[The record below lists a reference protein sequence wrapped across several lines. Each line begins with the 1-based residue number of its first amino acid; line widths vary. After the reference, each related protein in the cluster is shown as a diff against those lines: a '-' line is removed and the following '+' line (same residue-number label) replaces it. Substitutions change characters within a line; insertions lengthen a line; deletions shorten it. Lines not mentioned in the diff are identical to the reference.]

1 MKKGKHANQKNKN
14 VLNKLE
20 RAVNK
25 KANPHFNK
33 KSQAENYDNE
43 IIKEKEKKG
52 KLKSKLET
60 QNAIEDYGNLT
71 ELSNKKFE
79 VIPEQI
85 ALQAVNSINIIPINQ
100 SNNILINNSLKNSEL
115 KINDNEIQFL
125 SIPKRPKWNKT
136 IKKEDYQK
144 MEKESFLAWR
154 KNLAE
159 EEMKN
164 INLTISPFEKN
175 FEVWKQLWIVVD
187 KCQILFQI
195 VDGRNPLYFHC
206 PDLDSYI
213 KNVDP
218 NKESILIVNKADLM
232 SEDIRKNWADYFK
245 CNNMKYVFFSALEEL
260 NKFENNENDNSDNQ
274 EKSDKDDYKICNRLD
289 LIKFIKNEIE
299 QIKNNQ
305 TQNNNN
311 ENNNN
316 NDKENNNNNDNNNN
330 ENKDK
335 NKINTIGFI
344 GYPNVGKSSI
354 INVLMK
360 TKKVGVA
367 MMPGKTKHYQT
378 LFLPSEPSLLIP
390 EKKICLMD
398 CPGLVFPSFTSSK
411 ADMLVNGIYPI
422 DKLTD
427 YHSAIHLIIKRIP
440 SKILSNYYYNL
451 NLPDIYSAKQFL
463 QILANKRGFF
473 TGNGLPDEAKAAKMV
488 LKDYVSG
495 KLLYCYLRPD
505 YSEEKFGFI
514 SPFGNVELNN
524 NEIENHKLIETIPP
538 NFDDNYEK
546 LYLDNENILS
556 DKKVKGSDIDEE
568 FFNNQLLKENLK
580 NENDNKII
588 SKEMK
593 RELKFAVKRGD
604 LDEEDIEDIVTVKQ
618 YNDLMEEIAK
628 NKGKEKKGR
637 DIIKTQ
643 SINF

>member
-14 VLNKLE
+14 VLGKLE

-33 KSQAENYDNE
+33 KSQAENFDKD
-43 IIKEKEKKG
+43 IIKEKENKG
-52 KLKSKLET
+52 KLKSKIET
-60 QNAIEDYGNLT
+60 QDAIEDFGNLAQ
-71 ELSNKKFE
+71 LANKKYE
-79 VIPEQI
+79 VIPEQV
-85 ALQAVNSINIIPINQ
+85 ALQTVNTINIVPINQ
-100 SNNILINNSLKNSEL
+100 SNNILITNTLKNADLS
-115 KINDNEIQFL
+115 INNQEIQFL
-125 SIPKRPKWNKT
+125 SIPKRPKWNKE
-136 IKKEDYQK
+136 IKKDEFEK

-164 INLTISPFEKN
+164 INMTITPFEKN

-213 KNVDP
+213 KQVDP
-218 NKESILIVNKADLM
+218 NKESVLIVNKADLM
-232 SEDIRKNWADYFK
+232 SEEIRKNWADYFK
-245 CNNMKYVFFSALEEL
+245 TNNMKYIFFSALDEL
-260 NKFENNENDNSDNQ
+260 NKFENNKNETEIKED
-274 EKSDKDDYKICNRLD
+274 EKKDKEEYKIYNRID
-289 LIKFIKNEIE
+289 LLKYIKNETSKLKIE
-299 QIKNNQ
+299 NSNNQ
-305 TQNNNN
+305 
-311 ENNNN
+311 
-316 NDKENNNNNDNNNN
+316 
-330 ENKDK
+330 NKK
-335 NKINTIGFI
+335 NPNTKLIGFI

-378 LFLPSEPSLLIP
+378 LFLPQEQSLSIE
-390 EKKICLMD
+390 EKEICLMD

-411 ADMLVNGIYPI
+411 ADMLVNGIFPI

-427 YHSAIHLIIKRIP
+427 YHSPIHLIIKRIP
-440 SKILSNYYYNL
+440 KKILSKLYYNL
-451 NLPDIYSAKQFL
+451 DLPDIYSAKQFL

-505 YSEEKFGFI
+505 YNEEKFGFI
-514 SPFGNVELNN
+514 SPYGNIELSNDD
-524 NEIENHKLIETIPP
+524 IENHKMIENIPA

-546 LYLDNENILS
+546 LYMENEQILEN
-556 DKKVKGSDIDEE
+556 KKVKGDDVDEL
-568 FFNNQLLKENLK
+568 FFNNQYIKENAK
-580 NENDNKII
+580 IENDNKPI
-588 SKEMK
+588 SKEM
-593 RELKFAVKRGD
+593 RRQLKFAVKRGD
-604 LDEEDIEDIVTVKQ
+604 VDYDDVEDIVTVKQ

-628 NKGKEKKGR
+628 NKGKEKIGKN
-637 DIIKTQ
+637 IIKTQ
-643 SINF
+643 AINF

>member
-14 VLNKLE
+14 VLGKLE

-33 KSQAENYDNE
+33 KSQAENFDKD
-43 IIKEKEKKG
+43 IIKEKENKG
-52 KLKSKLET
+52 KLKSKIET
-60 QNAIEDYGNLT
+60 QDAIEDFGNLAQ
-71 ELSNKKFE
+71 LANKQYE
-79 VIPEQI
+79 VIPEQV
-85 ALQAVNSINIIPINQ
+85 ALQTVNTINIVPINQ
-100 SNNILINNSLKNSEL
+100 SNNILITNTLKNADLS
-115 KINDNEIQFL
+115 INNQEIQFL
-125 SIPKRPKWNKT
+125 SIPKRPKWNKE
-136 IKKEDYQK
+136 IKKDEFEK

-164 INLTISPFEKN
+164 INMTITPFEKN

-213 KNVDP
+213 KQVDP
-218 NKESILIVNKADLM
+218 NKESVLIVNKADLM
-232 SEDIRKNWADYFK
+232 SEEIRKNWADYFK
-245 CNNMKYVFFSALEEL
+245 TNNMKYIFFSALDEL
-260 NKFENNENDNSDNQ
+260 NKFENNENETEIKED
-274 EKSDKDDYKICNRLD
+274 EKKDKEEYKIYNRID
-289 LIKFIKNEIE
+289 LLKYIKNETSKLKIE
-299 QIKNNQ
+299 NSNNQ
-305 TQNNNN
+305 
-311 ENNNN
+311 
-316 NDKENNNNNDNNNN
+316 
-330 ENKDK
+330 NKK
-335 NKINTIGFI
+335 NPNTKLIGFI

-378 LFLPSEPSLLIP
+378 LFLPQEQSLSIE
-390 EKKICLMD
+390 EKEICLMD

-411 ADMLVNGIYPI
+411 ADMLVNGIFPI

-427 YHSAIHLIIKRIP
+427 YHSPIHLIIKRIP
-440 SKILSNYYYNL
+440 KKILSKLYYNL
-451 NLPDIYSAKQFL
+451 DLPDIYSAKQFL

-505 YSEEKFGFI
+505 YNEEKFGFI
-514 SPFGNVELNN
+514 SPYGNIELSNDD
-524 NEIENHKLIETIPP
+524 IENHKMIENIPA

-546 LYLDNENILS
+546 LYMENEQILEN
-556 DKKVKGSDIDEE
+556 KKVKGDDVDEL
-568 FFNNQLLKENLK
+568 FFNNQFIKENAK
-580 NENDNKII
+580 IENDNKPI
-588 SKEMK
+588 SKEM
-593 RELKFAVKRGD
+593 RRQLKFAVKRGD
-604 LDEEDIEDIVTVKQ
+604 VDYDDVEDIVTVKQ

-628 NKGKEKKGR
+628 NKGKEKIGKN
-637 DIIKTQ
+637 IIKTQ
-643 SINF
+643 AINF

>member
-14 VLNKLE
+14 VLGKLE

-33 KSQAENYDNE
+33 KSQAENFDKD
-43 IIKEKEKKG
+43 IIKEKENKG
-52 KLKSKLET
+52 KLKSKIET
-60 QNAIEDYGNLT
+60 QDAIEDFGNLAQ
-71 ELSNKKFE
+71 LANKKYE

-85 ALQAVNSINIIPINQ
+85 ALQTVNTINIVPINQ
-100 SNNILINNSLKNSEL
+100 SNNILITNTLKNADLS
-115 KINDNEIQFL
+115 INNQEIQFL
-125 SIPKRPKWNKT
+125 SIPKRPKWNKE
-136 IKKEDYQK
+136 IKKDEFEK

-164 INLTISPFEKN
+164 INMSITPFEKN

-213 KNVDP
+213 KQVDP
-218 NKESILIVNKADLM
+218 NKESVLIVNKADLM
-232 SEDIRKNWADYFK
+232 SEEIRKNWADYFK
-245 CNNMKYVFFSALEEL
+245 TNNMKYIFFSALDEL
-260 NKFENNENDNSDNQ
+260 NKFENNENETEIKED
-274 EKSDKDDYKICNRLD
+274 EKKDKEEYKIYNRID
-289 LIKFIKNEIE
+289 LLKYIKNETSKLKIE
-299 QIKNNQ
+299 NSNNQ
-305 TQNNNN
+305 
-311 ENNNN
+311 
-316 NDKENNNNNDNNNN
+316 
-330 ENKDK
+330 NKK
-335 NKINTIGFI
+335 NPNTKLIGFI

-378 LFLPSEPSLLIP
+378 LFLPQEQSLSIE
-390 EKKICLMD
+390 EKEICLMD

-411 ADMLVNGIYPI
+411 ADMLVNGIFPI

-427 YHSAIHLIIKRIP
+427 YHSPIHLIIKRIP
-440 SKILSNYYYNL
+440 KKILSKLYYNL
-451 NLPDIYSAKQFL
+451 DLPDIYSAKQFL

-505 YSEEKFGFI
+505 YNEEKFGFI
-514 SPFGNVELNN
+514 SPYGNIELSNDD
-524 NEIENHKLIETIPP
+524 IENHKMIENIPA

-546 LYLDNENILS
+546 LYMENEQILEN
-556 DKKVKGSDIDEE
+556 KKVKGDDVDEL
-568 FFNNQLLKENLK
+568 FFNNQYIKENAK
-580 NENDNKII
+580 IENDNKPI
-588 SKEMK
+588 SKEM
-593 RELKFAVKRGD
+593 RRQLKFAVKRGD
-604 LDEEDIEDIVTVKQ
+604 VDYDDVEDIVTVKQ

-628 NKGKEKKGR
+628 NKGKEKIGKN
-637 DIIKTQ
+637 IIKTQ
-643 SINF
+643 AINF

>member
-14 VLNKLE
+14 VLGKLE
-20 RAVNK
+20 RAVNR

-33 KSQAENYDNE
+33 KSQAENFDKD
-43 IIKEKEKKG
+43 IIKEKENKG
-52 KLKSKLET
+52 KLKSKIES
-60 QNAIEDYGNLT
+60 QDAIEDFGNLAQ
-71 ELSNKKFE
+71 LANKKYE
-79 VIPEQI
+79 VIPEQV
-85 ALQAVNSINIIPINQ
+85 ALQTVNTINIVPINQ
-100 SNNILINNSLKNSEL
+100 SNNILITNTLKNADLS
-115 KINDNEIQFL
+115 INNQEIQFL
-125 SIPKRPKWNKT
+125 SIPKRPKWNKE
-136 IKKEDYQK
+136 IKKEEFEK

-164 INLTISPFEKN
+164 INMTITPFEKN

-213 KNVDP
+213 KQVDS
-218 NKESILIVNKADLM
+218 NKESVLIVNKADLM
-232 SEDIRKNWADYFK
+232 SEEIRKNWADYFK
-245 CNNMKYVFFSALEEL
+245 TNNMKYIFFSALDEL
-260 NKFENNENDNSDNQ
+260 NKFENSENETEIKEE
-274 EKSDKDDYKICNRLD
+274 EKNDKDEYKIYNRID
-289 LIKFIKNEIE
+289 LLKFIKNETSKLKIE
-299 QIKNNQ
+299 NQNIQNKKNP
-305 TQNNNN
+305 
-311 ENNNN
+311 
-316 NDKENNNNNDNNNN
+316 
-330 ENKDK
+330 
-335 NKINTIGFI
+335 NTKLIGFI

-360 TKKVGVA
+360 RKKVGVA

-378 LFLPSEPSLLIP
+378 LFLPQELSLSIE
-390 EKKICLMD
+390 EKEICLMD

-411 ADMLVNGIYPI
+411 ADMLVNGIFPI

-427 YHSAIHLIIKRIP
+427 YHSPIHLIIKRIP
-440 SKILSNYYYNL
+440 KKILSKLYYNL
-451 NLPDIYSAKQFL
+451 DLPDIYSAKQFL

-505 YSEEKFGFI
+505 YNEEKFGFI
-514 SPFGNVELNN
+514 SPYGNIQLSNDD
-524 NEIENHKLIETIPP
+524 IENHKMIENIPA

-546 LYLDNENILS
+546 LYMENEQILEN
-556 DKKVKGSDIDEE
+556 KKVKGDDVDEL
-568 FFNNQLLKENLK
+568 FFNNQFIKENAK
-580 NENDNKII
+580 IENDNKPI
-588 SKEMK
+588 SKEMR

-604 LDEEDIEDIVTVKQ
+604 VDYEDVEDIVTVKQ

-628 NKGKEKKGR
+628 NKGKEKLGKG
-637 DIIKTQ
+637 IIKTQ
-643 SINF
+643 AINF

>member
-14 VLNKLE
+14 VLGKLE

-33 KSQAENYDNE
+33 KSQAENFDKD
-43 IIKEKEKKG
+43 IIKEKENKG
-52 KLKSKLET
+52 KLKSKIET
-60 QNAIEDYGNLT
+60 QDAIEDFGNLAQ
-71 ELSNKKFE
+71 LANKKYE
-79 VIPEQI
+79 VIPEQV
-85 ALQAVNSINIIPINQ
+85 ALQTVNTINIVPINQ
-100 SNNILINNSLKNSEL
+100 SNNILITNTLKNADLS
-115 KINDNEIQFL
+115 INNQEIQFL
-125 SIPKRPKWNKT
+125 SIPKRPKWNKE
-136 IKKEDYQK
+136 IKKDEFEK

-164 INLTISPFEKN
+164 INMSITPFEKN

-213 KNVDP
+213 KQVDP
-218 NKESILIVNKADLM
+218 NKESVLIVNKADLM
-232 SEDIRKNWADYFK
+232 SEEIRKNWADYFK
-245 CNNMKYVFFSALEEL
+245 TNNMKYIFFSALDEL
-260 NKFENNENDNSDNQ
+260 NKFENNENETEIKED
-274 EKSDKDDYKICNRLD
+274 EKKDKEEYKIYNRID
-289 LIKFIKNEIE
+289 LLKYIKNETSKLKIE
-299 QIKNNQ
+299 NSNNQ
-305 TQNNNN
+305 
-311 ENNNN
+311 
-316 NDKENNNNNDNNNN
+316 
-330 ENKDK
+330 NKK
-335 NKINTIGFI
+335 NPNTKLIGFI

-378 LFLPSEPSLLIP
+378 LFLPQEQSLSIE
-390 EKKICLMD
+390 EKEICLMD

-411 ADMLVNGIYPI
+411 ADMLVNGIFPI

-427 YHSAIHLIIKRIP
+427 YHSPIHLIIKRIP
-440 SKILSNYYYNL
+440 KKILSKLYYNL
-451 NLPDIYSAKQFL
+451 DLPDIYSAKQFL

-505 YSEEKFGFI
+505 YNEEKFGFI
-514 SPFGNVELNN
+514 SPYGNIELSNDD
-524 NEIENHKLIETIPP
+524 IENHKMIENIPA

-546 LYLDNENILS
+546 LYMENEQILEN
-556 DKKVKGSDIDEE
+556 KKVKGDDVDEL
-568 FFNNQLLKENLK
+568 FFNNQYIKENAK
-580 NENDNKII
+580 IENDNKPI
-588 SKEMK
+588 SKEM
-593 RELKFAVKRGD
+593 RRQLKFAVKRGD
-604 LDEEDIEDIVTVKQ
+604 VDYDDVEDIVTVKQ
-618 YNDLMEEIAK
+618 YNDLMDEIAK
-628 NKGKEKKGR
+628 NKGKEKIGKN
-637 DIIKTQ
+637 IIKTQ
-643 SINF
+643 AINF

>member
-14 VLNKLE
+14 VLGKLE

-33 KSQAENYDNE
+33 KSQAENFDKD
-43 IIKEKEKKG
+43 IIKEKENKG
-52 KLKSKLET
+52 KLKSKIET
-60 QNAIEDYGNLT
+60 QDAIEDFGNLAQ
-71 ELSNKKFE
+71 LANKKYE
-79 VIPEQI
+79 VIPEQV
-85 ALQAVNSINIIPINQ
+85 ALQTVNTINIVPINQ
-100 SNNILINNSLKNSEL
+100 SNNILITNTLKNADLS
-115 KINDNEIQFL
+115 INNQEIQFL
-125 SIPKRPKWNKT
+125 SIPKRPKWNKE
-136 IKKEDYQK
+136 IKKDEFEK

-164 INLTISPFEKN
+164 INMTITPFEKN

-213 KNVDP
+213 KQVDP
-218 NKESILIVNKADLM
+218 NKESVLIVNKADLM
-232 SEDIRKNWADYFK
+232 SEEIRKNWADYFK
-245 CNNMKYVFFSALEEL
+245 TNNMKYIFFSALDEL
-260 NKFENNENDNSDNQ
+260 NKFENNENETEIKED
-274 EKSDKDDYKICNRLD
+274 EKKDKEEYKIYNRID
-289 LIKFIKNEIE
+289 LLKYIKNETSKLKIE
-299 QIKNNQ
+299 NSNNQ
-305 TQNNNN
+305 
-311 ENNNN
+311 
-316 NDKENNNNNDNNNN
+316 
-330 ENKDK
+330 NKK
-335 NKINTIGFI
+335 NPNTKLIGFI

-378 LFLPSEPSLLIP
+378 LFLPQEQSLSIE
-390 EKKICLMD
+390 EKEICLMD

-411 ADMLVNGIYPI
+411 ADMLVNGIFPI

-427 YHSAIHLIIKRIP
+427 YHSPIHLIIKRIP
-440 SKILSNYYYNL
+440 KKILSKLYYNL
-451 NLPDIYSAKQFL
+451 DLPDIYSAKQFL

-505 YSEEKFGFI
+505 YNEEKFGFI
-514 SPFGNVELNN
+514 SPYGNIELSNDD
-524 NEIENHKLIETIPP
+524 IENHKMIENIPA

-546 LYLDNENILS
+546 LYMENEQILEN
-556 DKKVKGSDIDEE
+556 KKVKGDDVDEL
-568 FFNNQLLKENLK
+568 FFNNQYIKENAK
-580 NENDNKII
+580 IENDNKPI
-588 SKEMK
+588 SKEM
-593 RELKFAVKRGD
+593 RRQLKFAVKRGD
-604 LDEEDIEDIVTVKQ
+604 VDYDDVEDIVTVKQ

-628 NKGKEKKGR
+628 NKGKEKIGKN
-637 DIIKTQ
+637 IIKTQ
-643 SINF
+643 AINF

>member
-14 VLNKLE
+14 VLGKLE

-33 KSQAENYDNE
+33 KSQAENFDKD
-43 IIKEKEKKG
+43 IIKEKENKG
-52 KLKSKLET
+52 KLKSKIET
-60 QNAIEDYGNLT
+60 QDAIEDFGNLAQ
-71 ELSNKKFE
+71 LANKKYE
-79 VIPEQI
+79 VIPEQV
-85 ALQAVNSINIIPINQ
+85 ALQTVNTINIVPINQ
-100 SNNILINNSLKNSEL
+100 SNNILITNTLKNADLS
-115 KINDNEIQFL
+115 INNQEIQFL
-125 SIPKRPKWNKT
+125 SIPKRPKWNKE
-136 IKKEDYQK
+136 IKKDEFEK

-164 INLTISPFEKN
+164 INMSITPFEKN

-213 KNVDP
+213 KQVDP
-218 NKESILIVNKADLM
+218 NKESVLIVNKADLM
-232 SEDIRKNWADYFK
+232 SEEIRKNWADYFK
-245 CNNMKYVFFSALEEL
+245 TNNMKYIFFSALDEL
-260 NKFENNENDNSDNQ
+260 NKFENNENETEIKED
-274 EKSDKDDYKICNRLD
+274 EKKDKEEYKIYNRID
-289 LIKFIKNEIE
+289 LLKYIKNETSKLKIE
-299 QIKNNQ
+299 NSNNQ
-305 TQNNNN
+305 
-311 ENNNN
+311 
-316 NDKENNNNNDNNNN
+316 
-330 ENKDK
+330 NKK
-335 NKINTIGFI
+335 NPNTKLIGFI

-378 LFLPSEPSLLIP
+378 LFLPQEQSLSIE
-390 EKKICLMD
+390 EKEICLMD

-411 ADMLVNGIYPI
+411 ADMLVNGIFPI

-427 YHSAIHLIIKRIP
+427 YHSPIHLIIKRIP
-440 SKILSNYYYNL
+440 KKILSKLYYNL
-451 NLPDIYSAKQFL
+451 DLPDIYSAKQFL

-505 YSEEKFGFI
+505 YNEEKFGFI
-514 SPFGNVELNN
+514 SPYGNIELSNDD
-524 NEIENHKLIETIPP
+524 IENHKMIENIPA

-546 LYLDNENILS
+546 LYMENEQILEN
-556 DKKVKGSDIDEE
+556 KKVKGDDVDEL
-568 FFNNQLLKENLK
+568 FFNNQYIKENAK
-580 NENDNKII
+580 IENDNKPI
-588 SKEMK
+588 SKEM
-593 RELKFAVKRGD
+593 RRQLKFAVKRGD
-604 LDEEDIEDIVTVKQ
+604 VDYDDVEDIVTVKQ

-628 NKGKEKKGR
+628 NKGKEKKGKN
-637 DIIKTQ
+637 IIKTQ
-643 SINF
+643 AINF

>member
-14 VLNKLE
+14 VLGKLE

-33 KSQAENYDNE
+33 KSQAENFDKD
-43 IIKEKEKKG
+43 IIKEKENKG
-52 KLKSKLET
+52 KLKSKIET
-60 QNAIEDYGNLT
+60 QDAIEDFGNLAQ
-71 ELSNKKFE
+71 LANKKYE
-79 VIPEQI
+79 VIPEQV
-85 ALQAVNSINIIPINQ
+85 ALQTVNTINIVPINQ
-100 SNNILINNSLKNSEL
+100 SNNILITNTLKNADLS
-115 KINDNEIQFL
+115 INNQEIQFL
-125 SIPKRPKWNKT
+125 SIPKRPKWNKE
-136 IKKEDYQK
+136 IKKDEFEK

-164 INLTISPFEKN
+164 INMTITPFEKN

-213 KNVDP
+213 KQVDS
-218 NKESILIVNKADLM
+218 NKESVLIVNKADLM
-232 SEDIRKNWADYFK
+232 SEEIRKNWADYFK
-245 CNNMKYVFFSALEEL
+245 TNNMKYIFFSALDEL
-260 NKFENNENDNSDNQ
+260 NKFENNENETEIKED
-274 EKSDKDDYKICNRLD
+274 EKKDKEEYKIYNRID
-289 LIKFIKNEIE
+289 LLKYIKNETSKLKIE
-299 QIKNNQ
+299 NSNNQ
-305 TQNNNN
+305 
-311 ENNNN
+311 
-316 NDKENNNNNDNNNN
+316 
-330 ENKDK
+330 NKK
-335 NKINTIGFI
+335 NPNTKLIGFI

-378 LFLPSEPSLLIP
+378 LFLPQEQSLSIE
-390 EKKICLMD
+390 EKEICLMD

-411 ADMLVNGIYPI
+411 ADMLVNGIFPI

-427 YHSAIHLIIKRIP
+427 YHSPIHLIIKRIP
-440 SKILSNYYYNL
+440 KKILSKLYYNL
-451 NLPDIYSAKQFL
+451 DLPDIYSAKQFL

-505 YSEEKFGFI
+505 YNEEKFGFI
-514 SPFGNVELNN
+514 SPYGNIELSNDD
-524 NEIENHKLIETIPP
+524 IENHKMIENIPA

-546 LYLDNENILS
+546 LYMENEQILEN
-556 DKKVKGSDIDEE
+556 KKVKGDDVDEL
-568 FFNNQLLKENLK
+568 FFNNQYIKENAK
-580 NENDNKII
+580 IENDNKPI
-588 SKEMK
+588 SKEM
-593 RELKFAVKRGD
+593 RRQLKFAVKRGD
-604 LDEEDIEDIVTVKQ
+604 VDYDDVEDIVTVKQ

-628 NKGKEKKGR
+628 NKGKEKIGKN
-637 DIIKTQ
+637 IIKTQ
-643 SINF
+643 AINF

>member
-14 VLNKLE
+14 VLGKLE
-20 RAVNK
+20 RAVNR

-33 KSQAENYDNE
+33 KSQAENFDKD
-43 IIKEKEKKG
+43 IIKEKENKG
-52 KLKSKLET
+52 KLKSKIES
-60 QNAIEDYGNLT
+60 QDAIEDFGNLAQ
-71 ELSNKKFE
+71 LANKKYE

-85 ALQAVNSINIIPINQ
+85 ALQTVNTINIVPINQ
-100 SNNILINNSLKNSEL
+100 SNNILITNTLKNADLS
-115 KINDNEIQFL
+115 INNQEIQFL
-125 SIPKRPKWNKT
+125 SIPKRPKWNKE
-136 IKKEDYQK
+136 IKKEEFEK

-164 INLTISPFEKN
+164 INMTITPFEKN

-213 KNVDP
+213 KQVDS
-218 NKESILIVNKADLM
+218 NKESVLIVNKADLM
-232 SEDIRKNWADYFK
+232 SEEIRKNWSDYFK
-245 CNNMKYVFFSALEEL
+245 SNNMKYIFFSALDEL
-260 NKFENNENDNSDNQ
+260 NKFENSENETEIKEE
-274 EKSDKDDYKICNRLD
+274 EKNDKDEYKIYNRID
-289 LIKFIKNEIE
+289 LLKFIKNETSKLKIE
-299 QIKNNQ
+299 NQNIQNKKNP
-305 TQNNNN
+305 
-311 ENNNN
+311 
-316 NDKENNNNNDNNNN
+316 
-330 ENKDK
+330 
-335 NKINTIGFI
+335 NTKLIGFI

-360 TKKVGVA
+360 RKKVGVA

-378 LFLPSEPSLLIP
+378 LFLPQELSLSIE
-390 EKKICLMD
+390 EKEICLMD

-411 ADMLVNGIYPI
+411 ADMLVNGIFPI

-427 YHSAIHLIIKRIP
+427 YHSPIHLIIKRIP
-440 SKILSNYYYNL
+440 KKILSKLYYNL
-451 NLPDIYSAKQFL
+451 DLPDIYSAKQFL

-505 YSEEKFGFI
+505 YNEEKFGFI
-514 SPFGNVELNN
+514 SPYGNIQLSNDD
-524 NEIENHKLIETIPP
+524 IENHKMIENIPA

-546 LYLDNENILS
+546 LYMENEQILEN
-556 DKKVKGSDIDEE
+556 KKVKGDDVDEL
-568 FFNNQLLKENLK
+568 FFNNQFIKENAK
-580 NENDNKII
+580 IENDNKPI
-588 SKEMK
+588 SKEMR

-604 LDEEDIEDIVTVKQ
+604 VDYEDVEDIVTVKQ

-628 NKGKEKKGR
+628 NKGKEKLGKG
-637 DIIKTQ
+637 IIKTQ

>member
-14 VLNKLE
+14 VLGKLE
-20 RAVNK
+20 RAVNR

-33 KSQAENYDNE
+33 KSQAENFDKDL
-43 IIKEKEKKG
+43 IKEKEKKG
-52 KLKSKLET
+52 KLKSKIET
-60 QNAIEDYGNLT
+60 QDAIEDFGNLAQ
-71 ELSNKKFE
+71 LANKKYE

-85 ALQAVNSINIIPINQ
+85 ALQTVNTINIVPINQ
-100 SNNILINNSLKNSEL
+100 SNNILITNTLKNADLS
-115 KINDNEIQFL
+115 INNQEIQFL
-125 SIPKRPKWNKT
+125 SIPKRPKWNKE
-136 IKKEDYQK
+136 IKKEEFEK

-164 INLTISPFEKN
+164 INMTITPFEKN

-213 KNVDP
+213 KQVDS
-218 NKESILIVNKADLM
+218 NKESVLIVNKADLM
-232 SEDIRKNWADYFK
+232 SEEIRKNWADYFK
-245 CNNMKYVFFSALEEL
+245 TNNMKYIFFSALDEL
-260 NKFENNENDNSDNQ
+260 NKFENNEIET
-274 EKSDKDDYKICNRLD
+274 EKNEEEKNDKDDYKIYNRID
-289 LIKFIKNEIE
+289 LLKFIKNETSKLKIE
-299 QIKNNQ
+299 NQNIQKKKNS
-305 TQNNNN
+305 
-311 ENNNN
+311 
-316 NDKENNNNNDNNNN
+316 
-330 ENKDK
+330 
-335 NKINTIGFI
+335 NTKLIGFI

-354 INVLMK
+354 INVLMN

-378 LFLPSEPSLLIP
+378 LFLPQEPLLSIE
-390 EKKICLMD
+390 EKEICLMD

-411 ADMLVNGIYPI
+411 ADMLVNGIFPI

-427 YHSAIHLIIKRIP
+427 YHTPIHLIIKRIP
-440 SKILSNYYYNL
+440 KKILSKLYYNL
-451 NLPDIYSAKQFL
+451 DLPDIYSAKQFL

-505 YSEEKFGFI
+505 YNEEKFGFI
-514 SPFGNVELNN
+514 SPYGNVDLSNDD
-524 NEIENHKLIETIPP
+524 IENHKMIENIPA

-546 LYLDNENILS
+546 LYMENEQVLEN
-556 DKKVKGSDIDEE
+556 KKVKGDDVDEL
-568 FFNNQLLKENLK
+568 FFNNQFIKENEK
-580 NENDNKII
+580 IENDNKPI
-588 SKEMK
+588 SKGMR

-604 LDEEDIEDIVTVKQ
+604 VEYEDVEDIVTVKQ

-628 NKGKEKKGR
+628 NKGKEKIGKN
-637 DIIKTQ
+637 IIKTQ
-643 SINF
+643 AINF

>member
-14 VLNKLE
+14 VLGKLE

-33 KSQAENYDNE
+33 KSQAENFDKD
-43 IIKEKEKKG
+43 IIKEKENKG
-52 KLKSKLET
+52 KLKSKIET
-60 QNAIEDYGNLT
+60 QDAIEDFGNLAQ
-71 ELSNKKFE
+71 LANKKYE
-79 VIPEQI
+79 VIPEQV
-85 ALQAVNSINIIPINQ
+85 ALQTVNTINIVPINQ
-100 SNNILINNSLKNSEL
+100 SNNILITNTLKNADLS
-115 KINDNEIQFL
+115 INNQEIQFL
-125 SIPKRPKWNKT
+125 SIPKRPKWNKE
-136 IKKEDYQK
+136 IKKEEFEK

-164 INLTISPFEKN
+164 INMTITPFEKN

-213 KNVDP
+213 KQVDP
-218 NKESILIVNKADLM
+218 NKESVLIVNKADLM
-232 SEDIRKNWADYFK
+232 SEEIRKNWADYFK
-245 CNNMKYVFFSALEEL
+245 TNNMKYIFFSALDEL
-260 NKFENNENDNSDNQ
+260 NKFENNENETEIKED
-274 EKSDKDDYKICNRLD
+274 EKKDKEEYKIYNRID
-289 LIKFIKNEIE
+289 LLKYIKNETSKLKIE
-299 QIKNNQ
+299 NSNNQ
-305 TQNNNN
+305 
-311 ENNNN
+311 
-316 NDKENNNNNDNNNN
+316 
-330 ENKDK
+330 NKK
-335 NKINTIGFI
+335 NPNTKLIGFI

-378 LFLPSEPSLLIP
+378 LFLPQEQSLSIE
-390 EKKICLMD
+390 EKEICLMD

-411 ADMLVNGIYPI
+411 ADMLVNGIFPI

-427 YHSAIHLIIKRIP
+427 YHSPIHLIIKRIP
-440 SKILSNYYYNL
+440 KKILSKLYYNL
-451 NLPDIYSAKQFL
+451 DLPDIYSAKQFL

-505 YSEEKFGFI
+505 YNEEKFGFI
-514 SPFGNVELNN
+514 SPYGNIELSNDD
-524 NEIENHKLIETIPP
+524 IENHKMIENIPA

-546 LYLDNENILS
+546 LYMENEQILEN
-556 DKKVKGSDIDEE
+556 KKVKGDDVDEL
-568 FFNNQLLKENLK
+568 FFNNQYIKENAK
-580 NENDNKII
+580 IENDNKPI
-588 SKEMK
+588 SKEM
-593 RELKFAVKRGD
+593 RRQLKFAVKRGD
-604 LDEEDIEDIVTVKQ
+604 VDYDDVEDIVTVKQ

-628 NKGKEKKGR
+628 NKGKEKIGKN
-637 DIIKTQ
+637 IIKTQ
-643 SINF
+643 AINF

>member
-14 VLNKLE
+14 VLGKLE

-33 KSQAENYDNE
+33 KSQAENFDKD
-43 IIKEKEKKG
+43 IIKEKENKG
-52 KLKSKLET
+52 KLKSKIET
-60 QNAIEDYGNLT
+60 QDAIEDFGNLAQ
-71 ELSNKKFE
+71 LANKKYE
-79 VIPEQI
+79 VIPEQV
-85 ALQAVNSINIIPINQ
+85 ALQTVNTINIVPINQ
-100 SNNILINNSLKNSEL
+100 SNNILITNTLKNADLS
-115 KINDNEIQFL
+115 INNQEIQFL

-164 INLTISPFEKN
+164 INMTITPFEKN

-213 KNVDP
+213 KQVDP
-218 NKESILIVNKADLM
+218 NKESVLIVNKADLM
-232 SEDIRKNWADYFK
+232 SEEIRKNWADYFK
-245 CNNMKYVFFSALEEL
+245 TNNMKYIFFSALDEL
-260 NKFENNENDNSDNQ
+260 NKFENNENETEIKED
-274 EKSDKDDYKICNRLD
+274 EKKDKEEYKIYNRID
-289 LIKFIKNEIE
+289 LLKYIKNETSKLKIE
-299 QIKNNQ
+299 NSNNQ
-305 TQNNNN
+305 
-311 ENNNN
+311 
-316 NDKENNNNNDNNNN
+316 
-330 ENKDK
+330 NKK
-335 NKINTIGFI
+335 NPNTKLIGFI

-378 LFLPSEPSLLIP
+378 LFLPQEQSLSIE
-390 EKKICLMD
+390 EKEICLMD

-411 ADMLVNGIYPI
+411 ADMLVNGIFPI

-427 YHSAIHLIIKRIP
+427 YHSPIHLIIKRIP
-440 SKILSNYYYNL
+440 KKILSKLYYNL
-451 NLPDIYSAKQFL
+451 DLPDIYSAKQFL

-505 YSEEKFGFI
+505 YNEEKFGFI
-514 SPFGNVELNN
+514 SPYGNIELSNDD
-524 NEIENHKLIETIPP
+524 IENHKMIENIPA

-546 LYLDNENILS
+546 LYMENEQILEN
-556 DKKVKGSDIDEE
+556 KKVKGDDVDEL
-568 FFNNQLLKENLK
+568 FFNNQFIKENAK
-580 NENDNKII
+580 IENDNKPI
-588 SKEMK
+588 SKEM
-593 RELKFAVKRGD
+593 RRQLKFAVKRGD
-604 LDEEDIEDIVTVKQ
+604 VDYDDVEDIVTVKQ

-628 NKGKEKKGR
+628 NKGKEKIGKN
-637 DIIKTQ
+637 IIKTQ
-643 SINF
+643 AINF

>member
-14 VLNKLE
+14 VLGKLE

-33 KSQAENYDNE
+33 KSQAENFDKDL
-43 IIKEKEKKG
+43 IKEKENKG
-52 KLKSKLET
+52 KLKSKIET
-60 QNAIEDYGNLT
+60 QDAIEDFGNLAQ
-71 ELSNKKFE
+71 LANKKYE
-79 VIPEQI
+79 VIPEQV
-85 ALQAVNSINIIPINQ
+85 ALQTVNTINIVPINQ
-100 SNNILINNSLKNSEL
+100 SNNILITNTLKNADLS
-115 KINDNEIQFL
+115 INNQEIQFL
-125 SIPKRPKWNKT
+125 SIPKRPKWNKE
-136 IKKEDYQK
+136 IKKDEFEK

-164 INLTISPFEKN
+164 INMTITPFEKN

-213 KNVDP
+213 KQVDP
-218 NKESILIVNKADLM
+218 NKESVLIVNKADLM
-232 SEDIRKNWADYFK
+232 SEEIRKNWADYFK
-245 CNNMKYVFFSALEEL
+245 TNNMKYIFFSALDEL
-260 NKFENNENDNSDNQ
+260 NKFENNENETEIKED
-274 EKSDKDDYKICNRLD
+274 EKKDKEEYKIYNRID
-289 LIKFIKNEIE
+289 LLKYIKNETSKLKIE
-299 QIKNNQ
+299 NSNNQ
-305 TQNNNN
+305 
-311 ENNNN
+311 
-316 NDKENNNNNDNNNN
+316 
-330 ENKDK
+330 NKK
-335 NKINTIGFI
+335 NPNTKLIGFI

-378 LFLPSEPSLLIP
+378 LFLPQEQSLSIE
-390 EKKICLMD
+390 EKEICLMD

-411 ADMLVNGIYPI
+411 ADMLVNGIFPI

-427 YHSAIHLIIKRIP
+427 YHSPIHLIIKRIP
-440 SKILSNYYYNL
+440 KKILSKLYYNL
-451 NLPDIYSAKQFL
+451 DLPDIYSAKQFL

-505 YSEEKFGFI
+505 YNEEKFGFI
-514 SPFGNVELNN
+514 SPYGNIELSNDD
-524 NEIENHKLIETIPP
+524 IENHKMIENIPA

-546 LYLDNENILS
+546 LYMENEQILEN
-556 DKKVKGSDIDEE
+556 KKVKGDDVDEL
-568 FFNNQLLKENLK
+568 FFNNQYIKENAK
-580 NENDNKII
+580 IENDNKPI
-588 SKEMK
+588 SKEM
-593 RELKFAVKRGD
+593 RRQLKFAVKRGD
-604 LDEEDIEDIVTVKQ
+604 VDYDDVEDIVTVKQ

-628 NKGKEKKGR
+628 NKGKEKIGKN
-637 DIIKTQ
+637 IIKTQ
-643 SINF
+643 AINF

>member
-14 VLNKLE
+14 VLGKLE

-33 KSQAENYDNE
+33 KSQAENFDKD
-43 IIKEKEKKG
+43 IIKEKENKG
-52 KLKSKLET
+52 KLKSKIET
-60 QNAIEDYGNLT
+60 QDAIEDFGNLAQ
-71 ELSNKKFE
+71 LANKKYE
-79 VIPEQI
+79 VIPEQV
-85 ALQAVNSINIIPINQ
+85 ALQTVNTINIVPINQ
-100 SNNILINNSLKNSEL
+100 SNNILITNTLKNADLS
-115 KINDNEIQFL
+115 INNQEIQFL
-125 SIPKRPKWNKT
+125 SIPKRPKWNKE
-136 IKKEDYQK
+136 IKKDEFEK

-164 INLTISPFEKN
+164 INMTITPFEKN

-213 KNVDP
+213 KQVDP
-218 NKESILIVNKADLM
+218 NKESVLIVNKADLM
-232 SEDIRKNWADYFK
+232 SEEIRKNWADYFK
-245 CNNMKYVFFSALEEL
+245 TNNMKYIFFSALDEL
-260 NKFENNENDNSDNQ
+260 NKFENNENETEIKED
-274 EKSDKDDYKICNRLD
+274 EKKDKEEYKIYNRID
-289 LIKFIKNEIE
+289 LLKYIKNETSKLKIE
-299 QIKNNQ
+299 NSNNQ
-305 TQNNNN
+305 
-311 ENNNN
+311 
-316 NDKENNNNNDNNNN
+316 
-330 ENKDK
+330 NKK
-335 NKINTIGFI
+335 NPNTKLIGFI

-378 LFLPSEPSLLIP
+378 LFLPQEQSLSIE
-390 EKKICLMD
+390 EKEICLMD

-411 ADMLVNGIYPI
+411 ADMLVNGIFPI

-427 YHSAIHLIIKRIP
+427 YHSPIHLIIKRIP
-440 SKILSNYYYNL
+440 KKILSKLYYNL
-451 NLPDIYSAKQFL
+451 DLPDIYSAKQFL

-505 YSEEKFGFI
+505 YNEEKFGFI
-514 SPFGNVELNN
+514 SPYGNIQLSNDD
-524 NEIENHKLIETIPP
+524 IENHKMIENIPA

-546 LYLDNENILS
+546 LYMENEQILEN
-556 DKKVKGSDIDEE
+556 KKVKGDDVDEL
-568 FFNNQLLKENLK
+568 FFNNQYIKENAK
-580 NENDNKII
+580 IENDNKPI
-588 SKEMK
+588 SKEMR

-604 LDEEDIEDIVTVKQ
+604 VDYEDVEDIVTVKQ

-628 NKGKEKKGR
+628 NKGKEKIGKN
-637 DIIKTQ
+637 IIKTQ
-643 SINF
+643 AINF

>member
-14 VLNKLE
+14 VLGKLE

-33 KSQAENYDNE
+33 KSQAENFDKDL
-43 IIKEKEKKG
+43 IKEKEKKG
-52 KLKSKLET
+52 KLKSKIET
-60 QNAIEDYGNLT
+60 QDAIEDFGNLAQ
-71 ELSNKKFE
+71 LANKKYE
-79 VIPEQI
+79 VIPEQV
-85 ALQAVNSINIIPINQ
+85 ALQTVNTINIVPINQ
-100 SNNILINNSLKNSEL
+100 SNNILITNTLKNADLS
-115 KINDNEIQFL
+115 INNQEIQFL
-125 SIPKRPKWNKT
+125 SIPKRPKWNKE
-136 IKKEDYQK
+136 IKKDEFEK

-164 INLTISPFEKN
+164 INMSITPFEKN

-213 KNVDP
+213 KQVDP
-218 NKESILIVNKADLM
+218 NKESVLIVNKADLM
-232 SEDIRKNWADYFK
+232 SEEIRKNWADYFK
-245 CNNMKYVFFSALEEL
+245 TNNMKYIFFSALDEL
-260 NKFENNENDNSDNQ
+260 NKFENNENETEIKED
-274 EKSDKDDYKICNRLD
+274 EKKDKEEYKIYNRID
-289 LIKFIKNEIE
+289 LLKYIKNETSKLKIE
-299 QIKNNQ
+299 NSNNQ
-305 TQNNNN
+305 
-311 ENNNN
+311 
-316 NDKENNNNNDNNNN
+316 
-330 ENKDK
+330 NKK
-335 NKINTIGFI
+335 NPNTKLIGFI

-378 LFLPSEPSLLIP
+378 LFLPQELSLSIE
-390 EKKICLMD
+390 EKEICLMD

-411 ADMLVNGIYPI
+411 ADMLVNGIFPI

-427 YHSAIHLIIKRIP
+427 YHTPIHLIIKRIP
-440 SKILSNYYYNL
+440 KKILSKLYYNL
-451 NLPDIYSAKQFL
+451 DLPDIYSAKQFL

-505 YSEEKFGFI
+505 YNEEKFGFI
-514 SPFGNVELNN
+514 SPYGNIELSNDD
-524 NEIENHKLIETIPP
+524 IENHKMIENIPA

-546 LYLDNENILS
+546 LYMENEQILEN
-556 DKKVKGSDIDEE
+556 KKVKGDDVDEL
-568 FFNNQLLKENLK
+568 FFNNQYIKENAK
-580 NENDNKII
+580 IENDNKPI
-588 SKEMK
+588 SKEM
-593 RELKFAVKRGD
+593 RRQLKFAVKRGD
-604 LDEEDIEDIVTVKQ
+604 VDYDDVEDIVTVKQ

-628 NKGKEKKGR
+628 NKGKEKIGKN
-637 DIIKTQ
+637 IIKTQ
-643 SINF
+643 AINF

>member
-14 VLNKLE
+14 VLGKLE
-20 RAVNK
+20 RAVNR

-33 KSQAENYDNE
+33 KSQAENFDKD
-43 IIKEKEKKG
+43 IIKEKENKG
-52 KLKSKLET
+52 KLKSKIES
-60 QNAIEDYGNLT
+60 QDAIEDFGNLAQ
-71 ELSNKKFE
+71 LANKKYE

-85 ALQAVNSINIIPINQ
+85 ALQTVNTINIVPINQ
-100 SNNILINNSLKNSEL
+100 SNNILITNTLKNADLS
-115 KINDNEIQFL
+115 INNQEIQFL
-125 SIPKRPKWNKT
+125 SIPKRPKWNKE
-136 IKKEDYQK
+136 IKKEEFEK

-164 INLTISPFEKN
+164 INMTITPFEKN

-213 KNVDP
+213 KQVDS
-218 NKESILIVNKADLM
+218 NKESVLIVNKADLM
-232 SEDIRKNWADYFK
+232 SEEIRKNWSDYFK
-245 CNNMKYVFFSALEEL
+245 SNNMKYIFFSALDEL
-260 NKFENNENDNSDNQ
+260 NKFENSENETEIKEE
-274 EKSDKDDYKICNRLD
+274 EKNVKDEYKIYNRID
-289 LIKFIKNEIE
+289 LLKFIKNETSKLKIE
-299 QIKNNQ
+299 NQNIQNKKNP
-305 TQNNNN
+305 
-311 ENNNN
+311 
-316 NDKENNNNNDNNNN
+316 
-330 ENKDK
+330 
-335 NKINTIGFI
+335 NTKLIGFI

-360 TKKVGVA
+360 RKKVGVA

-378 LFLPSEPSLLIP
+378 LFLPQELSLSIE
-390 EKKICLMD
+390 EKEICLMD

-411 ADMLVNGIYPI
+411 ADMLVNGIFPI

-427 YHSAIHLIIKRIP
+427 YHSPIHLIIKRIP
-440 SKILSNYYYNL
+440 KKILSKLYYNL
-451 NLPDIYSAKQFL
+451 DLPDIYSAKQFL

-505 YSEEKFGFI
+505 YNEEKFGFI
-514 SPFGNVELNN
+514 SPYGNIQLSNDD
-524 NEIENHKLIETIPP
+524 IENHKMIENIPA

-546 LYLDNENILS
+546 LYMENEQILEN
-556 DKKVKGSDIDEE
+556 KKVKGDDVDEL
-568 FFNNQLLKENLK
+568 FFNNQFIKENAK
-580 NENDNKII
+580 IENDNKPI
-588 SKEMK
+588 SKEMR

-604 LDEEDIEDIVTVKQ
+604 VDYEDVEDIVTVKQ

-628 NKGKEKKGR
+628 NKGKEKLGKG
-637 DIIKTQ
+637 IIKTQ
-643 SINF
+643 AINF

>member
-14 VLNKLE
+14 VLGKLE
-20 RAVNK
+20 RAVNR

-33 KSQAENYDNE
+33 KSQAENFDKD
-43 IIKEKEKKG
+43 IIKEKENKG
-52 KLKSKLET
+52 KLKSKIET
-60 QNAIEDYGNLT
+60 QDAIEDFGNLAQ
-71 ELSNKKFE
+71 LANKKYE
-79 VIPEQI
+79 VIPEQV
-85 ALQAVNSINIIPINQ
+85 ALQTVNTINIVPINQ
-100 SNNILINNSLKNSEL
+100 SNNILITNTLKNADLS
-115 KINDNEIQFL
+115 INNQEIQFL
-125 SIPKRPKWNKT
+125 SIPKRPKWNKE
-136 IKKEDYQK
+136 IKKDEFEK

-164 INLTISPFEKN
+164 INMTITPFEKN

-213 KNVDP
+213 KQVDP
-218 NKESILIVNKADLM
+218 NKESVLIVNKADLM
-232 SEDIRKNWADYFK
+232 SEEIRKNWADYFK
-245 CNNMKYVFFSALEEL
+245 TNNMKYIFFSALDEL
-260 NKFENNENDNSDNQ
+260 NKFENNENETEIKED
-274 EKSDKDDYKICNRLD
+274 EKKDKEEYKIYNRID
-289 LIKFIKNEIE
+289 LLKYIKNETSKLKIE
-299 QIKNNQ
+299 NSNNQ
-305 TQNNNN
+305 
-311 ENNNN
+311 
-316 NDKENNNNNDNNNN
+316 
-330 ENKDK
+330 NKK
-335 NKINTIGFI
+335 NPNTKLIGFI

-378 LFLPSEPSLLIP
+378 LFLPQEQSLSIE
-390 EKKICLMD
+390 EKEICLMD

-411 ADMLVNGIYPI
+411 ADMLVNGIFPI

-427 YHSAIHLIIKRIP
+427 YHSPIHLIIKRIP
-440 SKILSNYYYNL
+440 KKILSKLYYNL
-451 NLPDIYSAKQFL
+451 DLPDIYSAKQFL

-505 YSEEKFGFI
+505 YNEEKFGFI
-514 SPFGNVELNN
+514 SPYGNIELSNDD
-524 NEIENHKLIETIPP
+524 IENHKMIENIPA

-546 LYLDNENILS
+546 LYMENEQILEN
-556 DKKVKGSDIDEE
+556 KKVKGDDVDEL
-568 FFNNQLLKENLK
+568 FFNNQYIKENAK
-580 NENDNKII
+580 IENDNKPI
-588 SKEMK
+588 SKEM
-593 RELKFAVKRGD
+593 RRQLKFAVKRGD
-604 LDEEDIEDIVTVKQ
+604 VDYDDVEDIVTVKQ

-628 NKGKEKKGR
+628 NKGKEKIGKN
-637 DIIKTQ
+637 IIKTQ
-643 SINF
+643 AINF

>member
-14 VLNKLE
+14 VLGKLE

-33 KSQAENYDNE
+33 KSQAENFDKD
-43 IIKEKEKKG
+43 IIKEKENKG
-52 KLKSKLET
+52 KLKSKIET
-60 QNAIEDYGNLT
+60 QDAIEDFGNLAQ
-71 ELSNKKFE
+71 LANKKYE
-79 VIPEQI
+79 VIPEQV
-85 ALQAVNSINIIPINQ
+85 ALQTVNTINIVPINQ
-100 SNNILINNSLKNSEL
+100 SNNILITNTLKNADLS
-115 KINDNEIQFL
+115 INNQEIQFL
-125 SIPKRPKWNKT
+125 SIPKRPKWNKE
-136 IKKEDYQK
+136 IKKDEFEK

-164 INLTISPFEKN
+164 INMTITPFEKN

-213 KNVDP
+213 KQVDP
-218 NKESILIVNKADLM
+218 NKESVLIVNKADLM
-232 SEDIRKNWADYFK
+232 SEEIRKNWADYFK
-245 CNNMKYVFFSALEEL
+245 TNNMKYIFFSALDEL
-260 NKFENNENDNSDNQ
+260 NKFENNENETEIKED
-274 EKSDKDDYKICNRLD
+274 EKKDKEEYKIYNRID
-289 LIKFIKNEIE
+289 LLKYIKNETSKLKIE
-299 QIKNNQ
+299 NSNNQ
-305 TQNNNN
+305 
-311 ENNNN
+311 
-316 NDKENNNNNDNNNN
+316 
-330 ENKDK
+330 NKK
-335 NKINTIGFI
+335 NPNTKLIGFI

-378 LFLPSEPSLLIP
+378 LFLPQEQSLSIE
-390 EKKICLMD
+390 EKEICLMD

-411 ADMLVNGIYPI
+411 ADMLVNGIFPI

-427 YHSAIHLIIKRIP
+427 YHSPIHLIIKRIP
-440 SKILSNYYYNL
+440 KKILSKLYYNL
-451 NLPDIYSAKQFL
+451 DLPDIYSAKQFL

-505 YSEEKFGFI
+505 YNEEKFGFI
-514 SPFGNVELNN
+514 SPYGNIELSNDD
-524 NEIENHKLIETIPP
+524 IENHKMIENIPA

-546 LYLDNENILS
+546 LYMENEQILEN
-556 DKKVKGSDIDEE
+556 KKVKGDDVDEL
-568 FFNNQLLKENLK
+568 FFNNQYIKENAK
-580 NENDNKII
+580 IENDNKPI
-588 SKEMK
+588 SKEM
-593 RELKFAVKRGD
+593 RRQLKFAVKRGD
-604 LDEEDIEDIVTVKQ
+604 VDYDDVEDIVTVKQ
-618 YNDLMEEIAK
+618 FNDLMEEIAK
-628 NKGKEKKGR
+628 NKGKEKIGKN
-637 DIIKTQ
+637 IIKTQ
-643 SINF
+643 AINF

>member
-14 VLNKLE
+14 VLGKLE
-20 RAVNK
+20 RAVNR

-33 KSQAENYDNE
+33 KSQAENFDKD
-43 IIKEKEKKG
+43 IIKEKENKG
-52 KLKSKLET
+52 KLKSKIES
-60 QNAIEDYGNLT
+60 QDAIEDFGNLAQ
-71 ELSNKKFE
+71 LANKKYE

-85 ALQAVNSINIIPINQ
+85 ALQTVNTINIVPINQ
-100 SNNILINNSLKNSEL
+100 SNNILITNTLKNADLS
-115 KINDNEIQFL
+115 INNQEIQFL
-125 SIPKRPKWNKT
+125 SIPKRPKWNKE
-136 IKKEDYQK
+136 IKKEEFEK

-164 INLTISPFEKN
+164 INMTITPFEKN

-213 KNVDP
+213 KQVDP
-218 NKESILIVNKADLM
+218 NKESVLIVNKADLM
-232 SEDIRKNWADYFK
+232 SEEIRKNWADYFK
-245 CNNMKYVFFSALEEL
+245 TNNMKYIFFSALDEL
-260 NKFENNENDNSDNQ
+260 NKFENNENETEIKED
-274 EKSDKDDYKICNRLD
+274 EKNDKEEYKIYNRID
-289 LIKFIKNEIE
+289 LLKYIKNETSKLKIE
-299 QIKNNQ
+299 NSNNQ
-305 TQNNNN
+305 
-311 ENNNN
+311 
-316 NDKENNNNNDNNNN
+316 
-330 ENKDK
+330 NKK
-335 NKINTIGFI
+335 NPNTKLIGFI

-378 LFLPSEPSLLIP
+378 LFLPQEQSLSIE
-390 EKKICLMD
+390 EKEICLMD

-411 ADMLVNGIYPI
+411 ADMLVNGIFPI

-427 YHSAIHLIIKRIP
+427 YHSPIHLIIKRIP
-440 SKILSNYYYNL
+440 KKILSKLYYNL
-451 NLPDIYSAKQFL
+451 DLPDIYSAKQFL

-505 YSEEKFGFI
+505 YNEEKFGFI
-514 SPFGNVELNN
+514 SPYGNIQLSNDD
-524 NEIENHKLIETIPP
+524 IENHKMIENIPA

-546 LYLDNENILS
+546 LYMENEQILEN
-556 DKKVKGSDIDEE
+556 KKVKGDDVDEL
-568 FFNNQLLKENLK
+568 FFNNQYIKENAK
-580 NENDNKII
+580 IENDNKPI
-588 SKEMK
+588 SKEMR

-604 LDEEDIEDIVTVKQ
+604 VDYEDVEDIVTVKQ

-628 NKGKEKKGR
+628 NKGKEKIGKN
-637 DIIKTQ
+637 IIKTQ
-643 SINF
+643 AINF

>member
-14 VLNKLE
+14 VLGKLE
-20 RAVNK
+20 RAVNR

-33 KSQAENYDNE
+33 KSQAENFDKDL
-43 IIKEKEKKG
+43 IKEKEKKG
-52 KLKSKLET
+52 KLKSKIET
-60 QNAIEDYGNLT
+60 QDAIEDFGNLAQ
-71 ELSNKKFE
+71 LANKKYE

-85 ALQAVNSINIIPINQ
+85 ALQTVNTINIVPINQ
-100 SNNILINNSLKNSEL
+100 SNNILITNTLKNADLS
-115 KINDNEIQFL
+115 INNQEIQFL
-125 SIPKRPKWNKT
+125 SIPKRPKWNKE
-136 IKKEDYQK
+136 IKKDEFEK

-164 INLTISPFEKN
+164 INMTITPFEKN

-213 KNVDP
+213 KQVDS
-218 NKESILIVNKADLM
+218 NKESVLIVNKADLM
-232 SEDIRKNWADYFK
+232 SEEIRKNWADYFK
-245 CNNMKYVFFSALEEL
+245 TNNMKYIFFSALDEL
-260 NKFENNENDNSDNQ
+260 NKFENNENETEIKED
-274 EKSDKDDYKICNRLD
+274 EKKDKEEYKIYNRID
-289 LIKFIKNEIE
+289 LLKYIKNETSKLKIE
-299 QIKNNQ
+299 NSNNQ
-305 TQNNNN
+305 
-311 ENNNN
+311 
-316 NDKENNNNNDNNNN
+316 
-330 ENKDK
+330 NKK
-335 NKINTIGFI
+335 NPNTKLIGFI

-378 LFLPSEPSLLIP
+378 LFLPQEQSLSIE
-390 EKKICLMD
+390 EKEICLMD

-411 ADMLVNGIYPI
+411 ADMLVNGIFPI

-427 YHSAIHLIIKRIP
+427 YHSPIHLIIKRIP
-440 SKILSNYYYNL
+440 KKILSKLYYNL
-451 NLPDIYSAKQFL
+451 DLPDIYSAKQFL

-505 YSEEKFGFI
+505 YNEEKFGFI
-514 SPFGNVELNN
+514 SPYGNIELSNDD
-524 NEIENHKLIETIPP
+524 IENHKMIENIPA

-546 LYLDNENILS
+546 LYLENEQILEN
-556 DKKVKGSDIDEE
+556 KKVKGDDVDELIIH
-568 FFNNQLLKENLK
+568 NQYIKENAK
-580 NENDNKII
+580 IENDNKPI
-588 SKEMK
+588 SKEM
-593 RELKFAVKRGD
+593 RRQLKFAVKRGD
-604 LDEEDIEDIVTVKQ
+604 VDYDDVEDIVTVKQ

-628 NKGKEKKGR
+628 NKGKEKIGKN
-637 DIIKTQ
+637 IIKTQ
-643 SINF
+643 AINF

>member
-14 VLNKLE
+14 VLGKLE
-20 RAVNK
+20 RAVNR

-33 KSQAENYDNE
+33 KSQAENFDKD
-43 IIKEKEKKG
+43 IIKEKENKG
-52 KLKSKLET
+52 KLKSKIES
-60 QNAIEDYGNLT
+60 QDAIEDFGNLAQ
-71 ELSNKKFE
+71 LANKKYE

-85 ALQAVNSINIIPINQ
+85 ALQTVNTINIVPINQ
-100 SNNILINNSLKNSEL
+100 SNNILITNTLKNADLS
-115 KINDNEIQFL
+115 INNQEIQFL
-125 SIPKRPKWNKT
+125 SIPKRPKWNKE
-136 IKKEDYQK
+136 IKKEEFEK

-164 INLTISPFEKN
+164 INMTITPFEKN

-213 KNVDP
+213 KQVDS
-218 NKESILIVNKADLM
+218 NKESVLIVNKADLM
-232 SEDIRKNWADYFK
+232 SEEIRKNWADYFK
-245 CNNMKYVFFSALEEL
+245 TNNMKYIFFSALDEL
-260 NKFENNENDNSDNQ
+260 NKFENSENETEIKEE
-274 EKSDKDDYKICNRLD
+274 EKNDKDEYKIYNRID
-289 LIKFIKNEIE
+289 LLKFIKNETSKLKIE
-299 QIKNNQ
+299 NQNIQNKKNP
-305 TQNNNN
+305 
-311 ENNNN
+311 
-316 NDKENNNNNDNNNN
+316 
-330 ENKDK
+330 
-335 NKINTIGFI
+335 NTKLIGFI

-360 TKKVGVA
+360 RKKVGVA

-378 LFLPSEPSLLIP
+378 LFLPQELSLSIE
-390 EKKICLMD
+390 EKEICLMD

-411 ADMLVNGIYPI
+411 ADMLVNGIFPI

-427 YHSAIHLIIKRIP
+427 YHSPIHLIIKRIP
-440 SKILSNYYYNL
+440 KKILSKLYYNL
-451 NLPDIYSAKQFL
+451 DLPDIYSAKQFL

-505 YSEEKFGFI
+505 YNEEKFGFI
-514 SPFGNVELNN
+514 SPYGNIQLSNDD
-524 NEIENHKLIETIPP
+524 IENHKMIENIPA

-546 LYLDNENILS
+546 LYMENEQILEN
-556 DKKVKGSDIDEE
+556 KKVKGDDVDEL
-568 FFNNQLLKENLK
+568 FFNNQFIKENAK
-580 NENDNKII
+580 IENDNKPI
-588 SKEMK
+588 SKEMR

-604 LDEEDIEDIVTVKQ
+604 VDYEDVEDIVTVKQ

-628 NKGKEKKGR
+628 NKGKEKLGKG
-637 DIIKTQ
+637 IIKTQ
-643 SINF
+643 AINF

>member
-14 VLNKLE
+14 VLGKLE

-33 KSQAENYDNE
+33 KSQAENFDKD
-43 IIKEKEKKG
+43 IIKEKENKG
-52 KLKSKLET
+52 KLKSKIET
-60 QNAIEDYGNLT
+60 QDAIEDFGNLAQ
-71 ELSNKKFE
+71 LANKKYE
-79 VIPEQI
+79 VIPEQV
-85 ALQAVNSINIIPINQ
+85 ALQTVNTINIVPINQ
-100 SNNILINNSLKNSEL
+100 SNNILITNTLKNADLS
-115 KINDNEIQFL
+115 INNQEIQFL
-125 SIPKRPKWNKT
+125 SIPKRPKWNKE
-136 IKKEDYQK
+136 IKKDEFEK

-164 INLTISPFEKN
+164 INMTITPFEKN

-213 KNVDP
+213 KQVDP
-218 NKESILIVNKADLM
+218 NKESVLIVNKADLM
-232 SEDIRKNWADYFK
+232 SEEIRKNWADYFK
-245 CNNMKYVFFSALEEL
+245 TNNMKYIFFSALDEL
-260 NKFENNENDNSDNQ
+260 NKFENNENETEIKED
-274 EKSDKDDYKICNRLD
+274 EKKDKEEYKIYNRID
-289 LIKFIKNEIE
+289 LLKYIKNETSKLKIE
-299 QIKNNQ
+299 NSNNQ
-305 TQNNNN
+305 
-311 ENNNN
+311 
-316 NDKENNNNNDNNNN
+316 
-330 ENKDK
+330 NKK
-335 NKINTIGFI
+335 NPNTKLIGFI

-378 LFLPSEPSLLIP
+378 LFLPQEQSLSIE
-390 EKKICLMD
+390 EKEICLMD

-411 ADMLVNGIYPI
+411 ADMLVNGIFPI

-427 YHSAIHLIIKRIP
+427 YHSPIHLIIKRIP
-440 SKILSNYYYNL
+440 KKILSKLYYNL
-451 NLPDIYSAKQFL
+451 DLPDIYSAKQFL

-505 YSEEKFGFI
+505 YNEEKFGFI
-514 SPFGNVELNN
+514 SPYGNIELSNDD
-524 NEIENHKLIETIPP
+524 IENHKMIENIPA

-546 LYLDNENILS
+546 LYMENEQILEN
-556 DKKVKGSDIDEE
+556 KKVKGDDVDEL
-568 FFNNQLLKENLK
+568 FFNNQYIKENAK
-580 NENDNKII
+580 IENDNKPI
-588 SKEMK
+588 SKGMR

-604 LDEEDIEDIVTVKQ
+604 VEYEDVEDIVTVKQ

-628 NKGKEKKGR
+628 NKGKEKIGKN
-637 DIIKTQ
+637 IIKTQ
-643 SINF
+643 AINF

>member
-14 VLNKLE
+14 VLGKLE
-20 RAVNK
+20 RAVNR

-33 KSQAENYDNE
+33 KSQAENFDKDL
-43 IIKEKEKKG
+43 IKEKEKKG
-52 KLKSKLET
+52 KLKSKIET
-60 QNAIEDYGNLT
+60 QDAIEDFGNLAQ
-71 ELSNKKFE
+71 LANKKYE

-85 ALQAVNSINIIPINQ
+85 ALQTVNTINIVPINQ
-100 SNNILINNSLKNSEL
+100 SNNILITNTLKNADLS
-115 KINDNEIQFL
+115 INNQEIQFL
-125 SIPKRPKWNKT
+125 SIPKRPKWNKE
-136 IKKEDYQK
+136 IKKEEFEK

-164 INLTISPFEKN
+164 INMTITPFEKN

-213 KNVDP
+213 KQVDS
-218 NKESILIVNKADLM
+218 NKESVLIVNKADLM
-232 SEDIRKNWADYFK
+232 SEEIRKNWADYFK
-245 CNNMKYVFFSALEEL
+245 TNNMKYIFFSALDEL
-260 NKFENNENDNSDNQ
+260 NKFENNENETEIKED
-274 EKSDKDDYKICNRLD
+274 EKKDKEEYKIYNRID
-289 LIKFIKNEIE
+289 LLKYIKNETSKLKIE
-299 QIKNNQ
+299 NSNNQ
-305 TQNNNN
+305 
-311 ENNNN
+311 
-316 NDKENNNNNDNNNN
+316 
-330 ENKDK
+330 NKK
-335 NKINTIGFI
+335 NPNTKLIGFI

-378 LFLPSEPSLLIP
+378 LFLPQEQSLSIE
-390 EKKICLMD
+390 EKEICLMD

-411 ADMLVNGIYPI
+411 ADMLVNGIFPI

-427 YHSAIHLIIKRIP
+427 YHSPIHLIIKRIP
-440 SKILSNYYYNL
+440 KKILSKLYYNL
-451 NLPDIYSAKQFL
+451 DLPDIYSAKQFL

-505 YSEEKFGFI
+505 YNEEKFGFI
-514 SPFGNVELNN
+514 SPYGNIELSNDD
-524 NEIENHKLIETIPP
+524 IENHKMIENIPA

-546 LYLDNENILS
+546 LYMENEQILEN
-556 DKKVKGSDIDEE
+556 KKVKGDDVDEL
-568 FFNNQLLKENLK
+568 FFNNH
-580 NENDNKII
+580 
-588 SKEMK
+588 
-593 RELKFAVKRGD
+593 F
-604 LDEEDIEDIVTVKQ
+604 
-618 YNDLMEEIAK
+618 
-628 NKGKEKKGR
+628 
-637 DIIKTQ
+637 IK
-643 SINF
+643 

>member
-14 VLNKLE
+14 VLGKLE

-33 KSQAENYDNE
+33 KSQAENFDKD
-43 IIKEKEKKG
+43 IIKEKENKG
-52 KLKSKLET
+52 KLKSKIET
-60 QNAIEDYGNLT
+60 QDAIEDFGNLAQ
-71 ELSNKKFE
+71 LANKKYE
-79 VIPEQI
+79 VIPEQV
-85 ALQAVNSINIIPINQ
+85 ALQTVNTINIVPINQ
-100 SNNILINNSLKNSEL
+100 SNNILITNTLKNADLS
-115 KINDNEIQFL
+115 INNQEIQFL
-125 SIPKRPKWNKT
+125 SIPKRPKWNKE
-136 IKKEDYQK
+136 IKKDEFEK

-164 INLTISPFEKN
+164 INMSITPFEKN

-213 KNVDP
+213 KQVDP
-218 NKESILIVNKADLM
+218 NKESVLIVNKADLM
-232 SEDIRKNWADYFK
+232 SEEIRKNWADYFK
-245 CNNMKYVFFSALEEL
+245 TNNMKYIFFSALDEL
-260 NKFENNENDNSDNQ
+260 NKFENNENETEIKED
-274 EKSDKDDYKICNRLD
+274 EKKDKEEYKIYNRID
-289 LIKFIKNEIE
+289 LLKYIKNETSKLKIE
-299 QIKNNQ
+299 NSNNQ
-305 TQNNNN
+305 
-311 ENNNN
+311 
-316 NDKENNNNNDNNNN
+316 
-330 ENKDK
+330 NKK
-335 NKINTIGFI
+335 NPNTKLIGFI

-378 LFLPSEPSLLIP
+378 LFLPQEQSLSIE
-390 EKKICLMD
+390 EKEICLMD

-411 ADMLVNGIYPI
+411 ADMLVNGIFPI

-427 YHSAIHLIIKRIP
+427 YHSPIHLIIKRIP
-440 SKILSNYYYNL
+440 KKILSKLYYNL
-451 NLPDIYSAKQFL
+451 DLPDIYSAKQFL

-505 YSEEKFGFI
+505 YNEEKFGFI
-514 SPFGNVELNN
+514 SPYGNIELSNDD
-524 NEIENHKLIETIPP
+524 IENHKMIENIPA

-546 LYLDNENILS
+546 LYMENEQILEN
-556 DKKVKGSDIDEE
+556 KKVKGDDVDEL
-568 FFNNQLLKENLK
+568 FFNNQYIKENAK
-580 NENDNKII
+580 IENDNKPI
-588 SKEMK
+588 SKEM
-593 RELKFAVKRGD
+593 RRQLKFAVKRGD
-604 LDEEDIEDIVTVKQ
+604 VDYDDVEDIVTVKQ
-618 YNDLMEEIAK
+618 FNDLMEEIAK
-628 NKGKEKKGR
+628 NKGKEKIGKN
-637 DIIKTQ
+637 IIKTQ
-643 SINF
+643 AINF